1 MIRATA
7 AIAILGALAGL
18 GAGCATPQSRFYT
31 LSGTA
36 TAAPATTPTAV
47 SVAVGPVSIP
57 ATVDRPQIVMNA
69 GANQVTMDEFNRW
82 ASPLQN
88 NITRVV
94 AENLVALLGTPR
106 VTQSL
111 GVDSDFRVAIE
122 VQRFESTP
130 GDSAM
135 LDAAWVVRRAKDGKL
150 ETGRT
155 TVREA
160 VPEKGYDA
168 LVAAHSRAMGRLSQE
183 IANAVRALD
192 GAPR

>member
-1 MIRATA
+1 MMRAATA
-7 AIAILGALAGL
+7 IAMLWALAGL
-18 GAGCATPQSRFYT
+18 AAGCAPAQSRFYT
-31 LSGTA
+31 LNGTA
-36 TAAPATTPTAV
+36 TPAASTPSTV
-47 SVAVGPVSIP
+47 SVAVGPVTVP
-57 ATVDRPQIVMNA
+57 ATVDRPQIVVNM
-69 GANQVTMDEFNRW
+69 GANQVAVDEFNRW

-94 AENLVALLGTPR
+94 AENLVALLGAPR

-111 GVDSDFRVAIE
+111 GVESDFRVAIE
-122 VQRFESTP
+122 VQRFELTP

-135 LDAAWVVRRAKDGKL
+135 LDAVWVVRRARDGKL

-155 TVREA
+155 TVLEA
-160 VPEKGYDA
+160 VREKGYDP
-168 LVAAHSRAMGRLSQE
+168 LVAAHSRAVGRLSQD

>member
-1 MIRATA
+1 MMRAATA
-7 AIAILGALAGL
+7 IATLWALAGL
-18 GAGCATPQSRFYT
+18 AAGCASAQSRFYT
-31 LSGTA
+31 LTGTA
-36 TAAPATTPTAV
+36 TAAASTPSTV
-47 SVAVGPVSIP
+47 SVAVGPVTVP
-57 ATVDRPQIVMNA
+57 ATVDRPQIVVNM
-69 GANQVTMDEFNRW
+69 GANQVAVDEFNRW

-122 VQRFESTP
+122 VQRFELTV

-160 VPEKGYDA
+160 VREKGYDP
-168 LVAAHSRAMGRLSQE
+168 LVAAHSRAIGRLSQE

-192 GAPR
+192 GASR